1 MDIPVKDL
9 DLLLAD
15 MEPVLKEGRYVYAS
29 LKDGV
34 SLPLDK
40 IEASVKEQEG
50 LSVLV
55 SEKTASDYQLE
66 SQFLA
71 AWITLNVHSDL
82 AAVGL
87 TAAFAKTLSDEGIS
101 CNVIAGYYHDHILV
115 PNEQAE
121 SAMAALRSLQVKT
134 IKEIKE

>member
-15 MEPVLKEGRYVYAS
+15 MEPVLKEERYVYAS